1 MTSFFRTNNL
11 PSAEIL
17 LEKRDSKP
25 FYLAGETLSGKL
37 VLDTD
42 ELISIKDLCLSFI
55 VNTRR
60 DDHARPVMVP
70 LPPPDTKNK
79 ILYQKEIHLSLPSSE
94 NISSVSNPIFKSC
107 VRRSTLEENVDLFKI
122 SLLL

>member
-79 ILYQKEIHLSLPSSE
+79 ILYQEEIHL
-94 NISSVSNPIFKSC
+94 SSVSNPFFKSC
-107 VRRSTLEENVDLFKI
+107 VRRSTLEENVDLFEI